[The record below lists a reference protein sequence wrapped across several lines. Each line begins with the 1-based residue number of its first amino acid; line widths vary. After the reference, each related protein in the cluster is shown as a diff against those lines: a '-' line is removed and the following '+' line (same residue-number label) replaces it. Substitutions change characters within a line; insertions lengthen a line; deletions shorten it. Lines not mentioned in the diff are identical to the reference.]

1 VFLKFPKTPTLNR
14 AALGELFSTF
24 LLTLVL
30 CTTVLLFERVFRI
43 MKVSQ
48 GIATLDVLKLILF
61 IQPSFLLLGIPMSL
75 LVAILIVYGR
85 MTMDNEITILM
96 ASGSPFSLI
105 TRPAVRFATACLVAS
120 LVVSL
125 YLFPLTN
132 RLFRETLYEAFARSV
147 SIDEGVFNDRFPGL
161 LVYVKNK
168 ISDSS
173 YGDLFIYNTR
183 NPDKP
188 VVIAA
193 GSGEILSDPEKGVF
207 QFLLK
212 DGNMQIMSDL
222 NGYTYISFGQY
233 YMEFD
238 IGGIR
243 STSSRGEMYL
253 GQLWHAA
260 TEVSQKHRSFFLIE
274 FHKRLALPFACL
286 ILGFLAAPLGTM
298 TGKAGRMGGFG
309 IALGVMVGYHILF
322 MGGENIAQVGK
333 IPVWL
338 AIWAPNILLAG
349 LSIPVYWWKTKH

>member
-1 VFLKFPKTPTLNR
+1 MFLRIPKTPTLNR

-30 CTTVLLFERVFRI
+30 CTTVLLFEKVFRI
-43 MKVSQ
+43 MKISQ

-96 ASGSPFSLI
+96 ASGSPFSLVI
-105 TRPAVRFATACLVAS
+105 RPAVRFAAACLAFS

-132 RLFRETLYEAFARSV
+132 RLFRETLYDALSRSV
-147 SIDEGVFNDRFPGL
+147 SIDEGVLNDRFPGL

-168 ISDSS
+168 ISDRL
-173 YGDLFIYNTR
+173 YGDIFIYNTR
-183 NPDKP
+183 NQDEP

-212 DGNMQIMSDL
+212 DGNIHLIADL
-222 NGYTYISFGQY
+222 DGYTYISFGQY

-238 IGGIR
+238 LGAAG
-243 STSSRGEMYL
+243 SSSSKGEMYL

-260 TEVSQKHRSFFLIE
+260 REGPPIRRTNLLVE

-286 ILGFLAAPLGTM
+286 ILGFLAAPLGAM
-298 TGKAGRMGGFG
+298 VGKAGRMGGFG

-322 MGGENIAQVGK
+322 VGGENIAQAGK
-333 IPVWL
+333 VPVWL
-338 AIWAPNILLAG
+338 AMWAPNIAIAG
-349 LSIPVYWWKTKH
+349 LTASVYWWRARH